1 MSAAASS
8 SPTCKSIQPCSRRK
22 SRHVEGAGAG
32 QGSGRCSLEPQTGI
46 LFLRKLGNRLG
57 RVECAPCPHCT
68 DANTEAQ
75 SRVVICLRSL
85 SPSASVSPPGFYL
98 LAHVTPLQ
106 ELPQRHRWDLEKSPI
121 ENSAVFVLQ
130 RIREVMLG
138 RQRGSCAGGWPTP
151 DRGCGGRFRMGSGE

>member
-1 MSAAASS
+1 M
-8 SPTCKSIQPCSRRK
+8 IY
-22 SRHVEGAGAG
+22 
-32 QGSGRCSLEPQTGI
+32 
-46 LFLRKLGNRLG
+46 
-57 RVECAPCPHCT
+57 
-68 DANTEAQ
+68 
-75 SRVVICLRSL
+75 LRSL

-106 ELPQRHRWDLEKSPI
+106 ELPQRHRWDLEKAPM

-151 DRGCGGRFRMGSGE
+151 DRECGGQPQKEVRERVWLEGGDEGLKIGQEESI